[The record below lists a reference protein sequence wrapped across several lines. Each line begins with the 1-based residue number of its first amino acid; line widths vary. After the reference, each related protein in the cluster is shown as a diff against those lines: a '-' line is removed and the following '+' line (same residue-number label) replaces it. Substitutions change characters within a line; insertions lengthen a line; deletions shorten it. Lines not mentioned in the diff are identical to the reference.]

1 MFQYHVSVIV
11 EKLFQGFTLACLQ
24 RFQSGPLT
32 TVDSRI
38 TLRQN
43 IMATKDVS
51 GLTQLMDAKIQERER
66 KGPGEN
72 ILPRLASPGTSSL
85 F

>member
-1 MFQYHVSVIV
+1 MFQYHVSGIV